1 MSASRREF
9 LALSTLSVLGAAAGL
24 GQNAGQQNPPT
35 VPQTTP
41 TPGAPPAFGTAP
53 PFGPEVTAADFE
65 AAEKLVNFTLTEA
78 ERAQAASNWRISL
91 APYYERRVG
100 PRKVAIEPSIAPWSQ
115 WNPVMA
121 GQSAGPERDRFVRS
135 SADVGPLPAT
145 DEAIAFSPVYRLARW
160 MEQRQIT
167 SERLTGI
174 YLERLERFDPQLRCV
189 ITLDPRPCPGAGAAG
204 GQGNCRRTLPRS
216 AARHSVGRKGP
227 AGYGGHPDDLRGRAL
242 PQPHSRRGR
251 RRDAS
256 ACTGRAQCWWP
267 SFRWARWR
275 SMTSGSAGRR

>member
-53 PFGPEVTAADFE
+53 PLGPEVSAANFE

-174 YLERLERFDPQLRCV
+174 YLERLQRFGPQLRCV
-189 ITLDPRPCPGAGAAG
+189 ITLT
-204 GQGNCRRTLPRS
+204 RTLPWRRRGRPTGEI
-216 AARHSVGRKGP
+216 AAGHYRGP
-227 AGYGGHPDDLRGRAL
+227 LHGIPWGAKDLLDTAGIPHHLRGRAL
-242 PQPHSRRGR
+242 PQPHPR
-251 RRDAS
+251 RRRRRHQAP
-256 ACTGRAQCWWP
+256 ACGG
-267 SFRWARWR
+267 
-275 SMTSGSAGRR
+275 SGAGGQAFAWCAGAE